1 MGTYTPATFPRRPE
15 NSNVFTDA
23 YYHWQLA
30 YYRYEVHTGLYV
42 MTAAEK
48 MAFNLVVFSLLALCF
63 AAVYYCLPR
72 AAIKSLQRLAYY
84 TTGTY
89 KMPSSTIDP
98 EPDMAQRILL
108 HGSGE
113 AIASLGNTGV
123 AALNA
128 SMSLMP

>member
-1 MGTYTPATFPRRPE
+1 MGTYTPATFPRRPK
-15 NSNVFTDA
+15 NSNVFTDT

-42 MTAAEK
+42 MSSWEK
-48 MAFNLVVFSLLALCF
+48 IAFNLVMLSLLALCF

-84 TTGTY
+84 ATGTY
-89 KMPSSTIDP
+89 RMASSPIQP
-98 EPDMAQRILL
+98 GPDIAQRII
-108 HGSGE
+108 HASGE
-113 AIASLGNTGV
+113 AVASLGNNGI

-128 SMSLMP
+128 SMSLTP